1 MIIYHFK
8 NQKMIIEE
16 QIGRFSLEVG
26 EKLDKDGDLIIE
38 MGVFGEQV
46 TFWINRSKVA
56 KLIEHLQTVLK

>member
-1 MIIYHFK
+1 MIIK
-8 NQKMIIEE
+8 E